1 MIESRR
7 EHAVLTRATHRSRT
21 GGTRR
26 SIEALADGLN
36 DHRIGHIGKLFADGK
51 IVDNWVKVDF
61 THVAAQLGVDVFIG
75 EGWEAF
81 DRCAKQPTRPD
92 NQGRKT

>member
-1 MIESRR
+1 M
-7 EHAVLTRATHRSRT
+7 
-21 GGTRR
+21 
-26 SIEALADGLN
+26 
-36 DHRIGHIGKLFADGK
+36 
-51 IVDNWVKVDF
+51 VDNWVKVDF

-81 DRCAKQPTRPD
+81 DRCAKRPTRPD